1 MNTRKELYLVRVALL
16 SIIAII
22 LNNQNKIVTGSP
34 GKFML
39 VETPNSNKTPD
50 FIVAEK
56 TDGKKSLIE
65 VDWETGNDEIT
76 QSRTGNKNLRAQ
88 NP

>member
-1 MNTRKELYLVRVALL
+1 MSTRKEPHLVCVALL

-39 VETPNSNKTPD
+39 VETPDGNKNPE

-56 TDGKKSLIE
+56 PDGKKSLIE
-65 VDWETGNDEIT
+65 VDGETGNDEIT
-76 QSRTGNKNLRAQ
+76 QSRTGNKNLRA
-88 NP
+88 